1 MRSRIRYEYEAMHA
15 LEREGWTVTRSAGS
29 HGPVDLIAMN
39 AVHVMLIQVK
49 SAADVASSAT
59 LSVLVDAV
67 EALRTVP
74 APPGAVSRWLFLR
87 AVPGPW
93 LRQCVDQYPTSRPDL
108 RCALART
115 INRWRDGKHASRSEE
130 I

>member
-1 MRSRIRYEYEAMHA
+1 LRSRIRYEYQAMHH
-15 LEREGWTVTRSAGS
+15 LEREGWSVTRSAGS

-39 AVHVMLIQVK
+39 ATEVMLIQVK
-49 SAADVASSAT
+49 SAADPDSSAT

-93 LRQCVDQYPTSRPDL
+93 LRECVDQYPTSRPDL
-108 RCALART
+108 RRALA
-115 INRWRDGKHASRSEE
+115 NSLHRWRHRDADPLEE
-130 I
+130 A